1 MYIATGVSR
10 IAPVPSVMNAYC
22 CRSFSHR
29 TCPICRAKV
38 QNSGDAWVL
47 ADRPDVSAMAFE
59 TTQYLVGLSERS
71 GVKVNSSGVKVNS
84 SGVKVNSSGV
94 KINSS
99 GVKVKS
105 AGVGVA
111 TPASASATNAEGAD
125 DSQLHRADTDSS

>member
-71 GVKVNSSGVKVNS
+71 GVKVNSSGVKVK
-84 SGVKVNSSGV
+84 SG
-94 KINSS
+94 
-99 GVKVKS
+99 
-105 AGVGVA
+105 GVGVA
-111 TPASASATNAEGAD
+111 IPASPSATNSEGAGD
-125 DSQLHRADTDSS
+125 LQLQRADTDTS